1 MAESIPEKRKFVTTW
16 EGAVNRDGR
25 LPLSAIKVTAF
36 SRNLGGTM
44 EYTLHPLR
52 DGAFLFCRKELV
64 PWSLFCS
71 IKER

>member
-36 SRNLGGTM
+36 
-44 EYTLHPLR
+44 
-52 DGAFLFCRKELV
+52 
-64 PWSLFCS
+64 
-71 IKER
+71 